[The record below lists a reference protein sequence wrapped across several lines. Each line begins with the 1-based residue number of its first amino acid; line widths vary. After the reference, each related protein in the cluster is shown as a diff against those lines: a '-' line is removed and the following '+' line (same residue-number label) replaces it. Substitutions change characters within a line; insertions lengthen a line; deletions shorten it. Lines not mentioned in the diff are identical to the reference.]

1 VETLPESREVGLH
14 FWIILGQARQHADAP
29 HALGLLRMRGE
40 RPSSS

>member
-29 HALGLLRMRGE
+29 HALGLLCKRGE